1 MKKISRSLPRLDD
14 HALRERFT
22 VLVAND
28 RQTTAELLRC
38 IDEIDRRK
46 LWAEDACGSMFAWC
60 MEFYHMS
67 ESMVSK
73 RIRAARTARA
83 YPLVFEMVE
92 RGELHLT
99 GVTQLAAHLTEENHR
114 AVLTRA
120 KHLTMREIEHLVAE
134 LAPKPDVVSRIV
146 KLPGRAAPMEGKQE
160 SMQPADG
167 QRKTHTASTSSEADQ
182 LLPNESPGLQL
193 SSAPEPVALPA
204 SATKTS
210 GKRLGHVAP
219 LSPRRFKVEI
229 TIGEETHDTLRQLQ
243 DLLSHQIP
251 SGDPALVI
259 ERALE
264 DLLEKTLK
272 TKAAMTDRP
281 RKAAP
286 KRNVERSERVQTGRR
301 AAGGATSQR
310 SETTSGTR
318 TRAIPAEVK
327 RKVWQRDVGSCAFTD
342 GKGRRC
348 AQKRFVEYHHKV
360 PYARGGEHQIEN
372 IELRCR
378 AHNLLEAERDYGVAF
393 MAAKRGQSRV
403 SDVAPSYGTRS
414 RTYFTGKSNR
424 QQSSRPTIDEIS
436 AARISSG

>member
-1 MKKISRSLPRLDD
+1 MKKTSRPLPRLDD
-14 HALRERFT
+14 HALRKRFM

-60 MEFYHMS
+60 LEFFHMS
-67 ESMVSK
+67 EAMVSK

-92 RGELHLT
+92 RGEIHLT
-99 GVTQLAAHLTEENHR
+99 GITQLAAHLTEENHR

-134 LAPKPDVVSRIV
+134 LAPKPDVASRIV
-146 KLPGRAAPMEGKQE
+146 KLPRRAASQEGNQE
-160 SMQPADG
+160 SAQLVDSPP
-167 QRKTHTASTSSEADQ
+167 KTSTPSVSSEPDQ
-182 LLPNESPGLQL
+182 LQPNEPPGMQL
-193 SSAPEPVALPA
+193 SSGPDPVALAVSPTK
-204 SATKTS
+204 ATCKP
-210 GKRLGHVAP
+210 LGHVAP
-219 LSPRRFKVEI
+219 LSPRRYKVEI

-264 DLLEKTLK
+264 DLLKKTLK

-281 RKAAP
+281 RKATP
-286 KRNVERSERVQTGRR
+286 IRT
-301 AAGGATSQR
+301 
-310 SETTSGTR
+310 ETTSSTSGTMTR
-318 TRAIPAEVK
+318 TIPAKVK
-327 RKVWQRDVGSCAFTD
+327 RKVWQRDGGSCAFTD

-348 AQKRFVEYHHKV
+348 DQRRFDITSFLRNDALAGSVSTSSNITTEFPTRVE
-360 PYARGGEHQIEN
+360 ASIR
-372 IELRCR
+372 
-378 AHNLLEAERDYGVAF
+378 
-393 MAAKRGQSRV
+393 
-403 SDVAPSYGTRS
+403 
-414 RTYFTGKSNR
+414 
-424 QQSSRPTIDEIS
+424 
-436 AARISSG
+436 